1 MISVEISAAALD
13 RFGNYELQGSLGE
26 GGFGRVYQAWDPA
39 LQRTVALKCLK
50 TANHHASPDTLIDE
64 ARRAASL
71 RHRAFVKIFAFQEWN
86 DIQGIV
92 MELVPGTTL
101 RAHIGSAAP
110 DVALALDIVD
120 QVADAMAEAH
130 GAGLIHGDL
139 KPTNLMLEPSGAV
152 RILDFGLARKVD
164 PLATDLT
171 AGQDDGATVAYT
183 APERL
188 MGCPLSRGSDIY
200 ALGVVLYEFLVGER
214 PFATLNGLALAA
226 AHVHTTSES
235 WPFPASTDRS
245 LVELVRRMTAHDPA
259 RRLPS
264 MDAVRE
270 RIAVLRSADGAPPVA
285 LVLQPAS
292 QHASPAITEQS
303 SPQMAQPLSAAT
315 SQLLPATTAHHELAL
330 APAPAAPVR
339 PVWQRWRWPTAAI
352 LVAGTVAATVLAW
365 PSLPLDRLGVALTP
379 YSEARAMESGL
390 EKLAHGDRDGALEQ
404 ALVSFNTILERNP
417 NHAGAA
423 AGASIAYSLRY
434 VGDGRDDNWLRFAKA
449 GAQAAL
455 RQDDHLALAHVAQAW
470 SLALGGGKEAALAA
484 ADRALALDPLD
495 LQALNAKLNILL
507 DLRRYEPLGALLE
520 MARKKL
526 PKQRMFPDIEGTMH
540 YRRGDY
546 VRAEQAFR
554 TSLQLEPDGTRA
566 YSNLS
571 AALMRQDRLDEALH
585 VLQQGLRV
593 RPSGALYTNLGN
605 ALFARGDY
613 AEAAR
618 AFEQAAS
625 SARGSP
631 NDYLKWANLADS
643 LSWIPGRAEEARNAY
658 QRAMRLLAPLVERN
672 PANGAYLSRMGL
684 YAARVKDAAA
694 LTWIDRSLRQEPDSP
709 DVRFRAAIAN
719 ELTGRRDQA
728 LAHLARARQL
738 GYPLKLL
745 EAEPDLI
752 ALRRDPRYTTTIEEK
767 LR

>member
-1 MISVEISAAALD
+1 MISVEISAAVLD
-13 RFGNYELQGSLGE
+13 RFGDYELRGSLGE

-71 RHRAFVKIFAFQEWN
+71 RHRAFVKIFAFQEWR
-86 DIQGIV
+86 DIQAIV
-92 MELVPGTTL
+92 MELVSGTTP
-101 RAHIGSAAP
+101 RAHIGSTAP

-130 GAGLIHGDL
+130 SAGLIHGDL

-259 RRLPS
+259 RRLPT

-270 RIAVLRSADGAPPVA
+270 RIAVLRSADGAPPAA
-285 LVLQPAS
+285 LALQPAL
-292 QHASPAITEQS
+292 QHASPAITEPS
-303 SPQMAQPLSAAT
+303 SPQMAQVLSAAT
-315 SQLLPATTAHHELAL
+315 SPLLSATASIQDVATAL
-330 APAPAAPVR
+330 AAAAPVR
-339 PVWQRWRWPTAAI
+339 PVWQRWRWQLAAA
-352 LVAGTVAATVLAW
+352 LVAGTVASASVAWKYLPHDHLA
-365 PSLPLDRLGVALTP
+365 SALAP
-379 YSEARAMESGL
+379 YSEARAMASGL
-390 EKLAHGDRDGALEQ
+390 EKLGQPDRDGALEQ
-404 ALVSFNTILERNP
+404 ALLSFNSILEHDP

-423 AGASIAYSLRY
+423 AGASIAYSMRY
-434 VGDGRDDNWLRFAKA
+434 VGDGRDDNWLRFARA

-455 RQDDHLALAHVAQAW
+455 KRDDHLALAHAALAW
-470 SLALGGGKEAALAA
+470 SLALDGDKGAALAA
-484 ADRALALDPLD
+484 ADRALVLDPFD
-495 LQALNAKLNILL
+495 VQALNAKLNVLL
-507 DLRRYEPLGALLE
+507 DLRRFEPFAALLE
-520 MARKKL
+520 LGKSKL
-526 PKQRMFPDIEGTMH
+526 PKERIFHDFEGTMY

-546 VRAEQAFR
+546 ARAEQSFR
-554 TSLQLEPDGTRA
+554 TSLQLEPDGPRA
-566 YSNLS
+566 YANLS
-571 AALMRQDRLDEALH
+571 AALMRQDRLDDALH

-605 ALFARGDY
+605 ALFTRGDY

-625 SARGSP
+625 GARGSP

-643 LSWIPGRAEEARNAY
+643 LSWIPGRREDARNAY
-658 QRAMRLLAPLVERN
+658 QRAMRLLTPLVERN

-694 LTWIDRSLRQEPDSP
+694 ITWIDRSLRHEPDSP

-728 LAHLARARQL
+728 LAHLARATQL

-767 LR
+767 VR

>member
-1 MISVEISAAALD
+1 MISVEISAAVLD
-13 RFGNYELQGSLGE
+13 RFGDYELRGSLGE

-50 TANHHASPDTLIDE
+50 TANHHAAPDTLIGE

-86 DIQGIV
+86 DIQAIV

-164 PLATDLT
+164 PLATDLA
-171 AGQDDGATVAYT
+171 AGPDDGATVAYT
-183 APERL
+183 APECL

-214 PFATLNGLALAA
+214 PFATLSGLALAA

-270 RIAVLRSADGAPPVA
+270 RIAVLRSADGVLPVSLA
-285 LVLQPAS
+285 LQLNS
-292 QHASPAITEQS
+292 RHASLAIIEAPSQ
-303 SPQMAQPLSAAT
+303 QMAQPLSVAT
-315 SQLLPATTAHHELAL
+315 SQLLPATAPQQDVATAL
-330 APAPAAPVR
+330 AVAAPVSQ
-339 PVWQRWRWPTAAI
+339 VWRRWRWQLAAA
-352 LVAGTVAATVLAW
+352 LVVGTVAATIVAW
-365 PSLPLDRLGVALTP
+365 PSLPLDRLGAALTP
-379 YSEARAMESGL
+379 YSEARAMAAGL
-390 EKLAHGDRDGALEQ
+390 EKIGQYDRDGALEQ
-404 ALVSFNTILERNP
+404 ALQSFNSILERNP

-423 AGASIAYSLRY
+423 AGASITYSMRY
-434 VGDGRDDNWLRFAKA
+434 VGDGRDDNWLRFAAA

-470 SLALGGGKEAALAA
+470 SLALGGDREAALAA

-520 MARKKL
+520 TARSKL

-546 VRAEQAFR
+546 LHAEQAFR

-605 ALFARGDY
+605 ALFTRGDY
-613 AEAAR
+613 TGAAR

-643 LSWIPGRAEEARNAY
+643 LSWIPGRTEDARNAY
-658 QRAMRLLAPLVERN
+658 QRAMRLLAPLLDRN
-672 PANGAYLSRMGL
+672 PANAAYLSRMGL
-684 YAARVKDAAA
+684 YATRIKDAAA
-694 LTWIDRSLRQEPDSP
+694 LTWIDRSLRQEPNSP

-719 ELTGRRDQA
+719 ELTGQREQA

-767 LR
+767 VR